1 MSDAGDEIPVAAA
14 EVEVTTEAPAKGK
27 LTVEDALQ
35 VRIFIS
41 FLLELALINILLYSK
56 F

>member
-14 EVEVTTEAPAKGK
+14 EVEITTEAPAKGK
-27 LTVEDALQ
+27 LTVEEALQ
-35 VRIFIS
+35 VRIFFFS
-41 FLLELALINILLYSK
+41 FLLEPVLMFLYSK